1 MRSGRASGR
10 KSLTNKLLWAIP
22 LTFVAVLFYWPIAK
36 ITTLGLSG
44 DWLATLGEPKTL
56 EVIWFTLWQA
66 GLSTVVTLLIAIP
79 GAYLLYRRSF
89 PGQGLVK
96 ALITVPFVLPSIVV
110 AVGFTVFRN
119 AHEFWIEL
127 GLTFLSDPVYWIIA
141 AHVFVNYSIAVRT
154 IGGVW
159 ATMDSEIEEAAE
171 LDGAG
176 RLKILLA
183 ISLPQLRPA
192 IFSAAAL
199 IFLFSA
205 TSFGIV
211 LVLGGGQV
219 ETIET
224 AIYFSATQFLDLE
237 TAAAL
242 VLVQTVITAAAF
254 LVGSSLAKGTV
265 GLEQVFEGSP
275 KPRVDLRD
283 LPATLLTTVIV
294 VGLLVMPMLL
304 VLVEA
309 FKVGSGFGLQNFLNL
324 STRGARDLL
333 NISVLHAAGNSIRN
347 MLVAAVIAF
356 GLGTLISWL
365 LVRTRQKI
373 LDLVFLVPLGVS
385 SVVLGFGFLVSF
397 DADWFP
403 LRSSWLIVPLAQAL
417 IALPMVL
424 RLVYPALVS
433 IGKEPIE
440 QGSLDGASSFQI
452 WRFVESGM
460 MKGVLLTAL
469 GYAAIISVGEFGA
482 SSFLA
487 YGSEGTIPIL
497 LFRLIARPGEQ
508 NYGMAMAVSAILI
521 VFCLLIVLLCAP
533 RLRAKRSP
541 LGSVTDN
548 LTGWS
553 D

>member
-1 MRSGRASGR
+1 VRGGKPSGLQ
-10 KSLTNKLLWAIP
+10 SLTKRLLWAVP
-22 LTFVAVLFYWPIAK
+22 LVFIAVLFYWPIAK
-36 ITTLGLSG
+36 ITSLGFSG
-44 DWLATLGEPKTL
+44 EWLATLSKPKTL

-66 GLSTVVTLLIAIP
+66 GVSTLVTLLTAIP
-79 GAYLLYRRSF
+79 GAYLLYRKSF
-89 PGQGLVK
+89 PGQGIVK

-119 AHEFWIEL
+119 AHNFWIDL
-127 GLTFLSDPVYWIIA
+127 GLTFLSDPIYWIIG
-141 AHVFVNYSIAVRT
+141 AHVFVNYAIAVRT

-183 ISLPQLRPA
+183 ISLLQLRPA

-199 IFLFSA
+199 VFLFSV

-219 ETIET
+219 QTIET

-237 TAAAL
+237 AAAAL
-242 VLVQTVITAAAF
+242 VLIQTLITAAAF
-254 LVGSSLAKGTV
+254 LVGSSLAKGAV
-265 GLEQVFEGSP
+265 GLEQVYEASP
-275 KPRVDLRD
+275 KPRVDRRD
-283 LPATLLTTVIV
+283 LPASLITAVIV
-294 VGLLVMPMLL
+294 IGLLVMPMLL

-309 FKVGSGFGLQNFLNL
+309 FKVRDGFGLENFFNL

-333 NISVLHAAGNSIRN
+333 NISVVDAAGNSIRN
-347 MLVAAVIAF
+347 MIVAAVIAF
-356 GLGTLISWL
+356 VLGTLISWL
-365 LVRTRQKI
+365 LVRTKQKL

-397 DADWFP
+397 GAEWFP
-403 LRSSWLIVPLAQAL
+403 LRSSWLIVPLAESL
-417 IALPMVL
+417 IALPMVI
-424 RLVYPALVS
+424 RLIYPALVS

-440 QGSLDGASSFQI
+440 QASLDGATSFQI

-460 MKGVLLTAL
+460 IKGVLFTAA

-487 YGSEGTIPIL
+487 NGSEGTIPTL

-521 VFCLLIVLLCAP
+521 VFVLLVMLLLS
-533 RLRAKRSP
+533 RYSRNKQS
-541 LGSVTDN
+541 
-548 LTGWS
+548 
-553 D
+553 

>member
-1 MRSGRASGR
+1 VRSGKPSGQQ
-10 KSLTNKLLWAIP
+10 SLIRKLLWAIP
-22 LTFVAVLFYWPIAK
+22 LTFVAVLFYWPIVK
-36 ITTLGLSG
+36 ITSLGFSG
-44 DWLATLGEPKTL
+44 DWLATFSEPKTV

-66 GLSTVVTLLIAIP
+66 AASTLVTLVIAIP
-79 GAYLLYRRSF
+79 GAYLLYRKLF
-89 PGQGLVK
+89 PGQRLIK

-119 AHEFWIEL
+119 VHDFWIEL

-159 ATMDSEIEEAAE
+159 AGLDTEIDEAAE

-176 RLKILLA
+176 RLRSLLS

-192 IFSAAAL
+192 VFSAAAL
-199 IFLFSA
+199 VFLFSA

-219 ETIET
+219 QTIET

-237 TAAAL
+237 AAAAL
-242 VLVQTVITAAAF
+242 VFIQTLITAIAF
-254 LVGSSLAKGTV
+254 FVGSSLAKGTV
-265 GLEQVFEGSP
+265 GLDQVFEGNR
-275 KPRVDLRD
+275 KPRVDRRD
-283 LPATLLTTVIV
+283 WPASVLTAGIV

-309 FKVGSGFGLQNFLNL
+309 FKVGDGWGLTNFANL
-324 STRGARDLL
+324 GTRGARDLL
-333 NISVLHAAGNSIRN
+333 NISITDAAANSLRN
-347 MLVAAVIAF
+347 MVVATVIAF
-356 GLGTLISWL
+356 VLGTLISWL
-365 LVRTRQKI
+365 LVRTKQKL

-397 DADWFP
+397 DSSLFP

-417 IALPMVL
+417 IALPMVI

-440 QGSLDGASSFQI
+440 QASLDGASSSQI
-452 WRFVESGM
+452 WKYVESGM
-460 MKGVLLTAL
+460 IKSVLLTAA

-487 YGSEGTIPIL
+487 YGSEGTIPTL

-521 VFCLLIVLLCAP
+521 VFVLLVMLLLSRYSRNRQA
-533 RLRAKRSP
+533 
-541 LGSVTDN
+541 
-548 LTGWS
+548 
-553 D
+553 

>member
-1 MRSGRASGR
+1 
-10 KSLTNKLLWAIP
+10 LTKKLLWAIP
-22 LTFVAVLFYWPIAK
+22 LLFIAVLFYWPIAR
-36 ITTLGLSG
+36 ITSLGFAG
-44 DWLATLGEPKTL
+44 DWLATLTEQKTL
-56 EVIWFTLWQA
+56 GIIWVTLWQA
-66 GLSTVVTLLIAIP
+66 GVSTLVTLAVAIP

-89 PGQGLVK
+89 PGQQFVK

-119 AHEFWIEL
+119 VHDFWIEL
-127 GLTFLSDPVYWIIA
+127 GFTFLSDPVYWIIA

-159 ATMDSEIEEAAE
+159 ASLDPEIEEAAE
-171 LDGAG
+171 LDGAS
-176 RLKILLA
+176 RLRGLLA
-183 ISLPQLRPA
+183 VSLPQLLPA

-199 IFLFSA
+199 VFLFSA

-219 ETIET
+219 QTIET

-237 TAAAL
+237 GSAAL
-242 VLVQTVITAAAF
+242 VLVQTLITAAAF

-265 GLEQVFEGSP
+265 GLEQVSEGSP
-275 KPRVDLRD
+275 KPRVDIRD
-283 LPATLLTTVIV
+283 LPAAIVTCVIV
-294 VGLLVMPMLL
+294 VGLLLMPMLL

-309 FKVGSGFGLQNFLNL
+309 FRVGDGFGLQNFENL
-324 STRGARDLL
+324 GTRGARDLL
-333 NISVLHAAGNSIRN
+333 NISVADAAVNSLRN
-347 MLVAAVIAF
+347 MVVASGIAF
-356 GLGTLISWL
+356 VLGTLVSWL
-365 LVRTRQKI
+365 LVRTKQKV

-397 DADWFP
+397 DAEWFA

-417 IALPMVL
+417 IALPMVI

-440 QGSLDGASSFQI
+440 QASLDGAGSFAT

-460 MKGVLLTAL
+460 IKGVLLTAL

-487 YGSEGTIPIL
+487 YGSEGTIPTL

-521 VFCLLIVLLCAP
+521 VFVWLVMLALSRYSKA
-533 RLRAKRSP
+533 RQA
-541 LGSVTDN
+541 
-548 LTGWS
+548 
-553 D
+553 

>member
-1 MRSGRASGR
+1 MPPTVRSGKPSGQQ
-10 KSLTNKLLWAIP
+10 SLIRKLLWAIP
-22 LTFVAVLFYWPIAK
+22 LTFVSVLFYWPIAK
-36 ITTLGLSG
+36 ITSLGFSG
-44 DWLATLGEPKTL
+44 DWLATLSEPKTL
-56 EVIWFTLWQA
+56 DVIWFTLWQA
-66 GLSTVVTLLIAIP
+66 AVSTLVTLVIAIP
-79 GAYLLYRRSF
+79 GAYLLYRKSF
-89 PGQGLVK
+89 PGQRLIK

-119 AHEFWIEL
+119 VHDFWIEL
-127 GLTFLSDPVYWIIA
+127 GLTFLSDPIYWIIA

-159 ATMDSEIEEAAE
+159 AGLDTEIDEAAE

-176 RLKILLA
+176 RLRSLLS
-183 ISLPQLRPA
+183 ISVPQLRPA
-192 IFSAAAL
+192 VFSAAAL
-199 IFLFSA
+199 VFLFSA

-219 ETIET
+219 QTIET

-237 TAAAL
+237 AAAAL
-242 VLVQTVITAAAF
+242 LFIQTLITASAF

-265 GLEQVFEGSP
+265 GLEQVFEGTR
-275 KPRVDLRD
+275 KPRVDRRD
-283 LPATLLTTVIV
+283 WPVAILTTGIV
-294 VGLLVMPMLL
+294 LGLLVMPMLL
-304 VLVEA
+304 VLVES
-309 FKVGSGFGLQNFLNL
+309 FRVGERWGLTNFANL
-324 STRGARDLL
+324 GTRGARDLL
-333 NISVLHAAGNSIRN
+333 NISVIDAAANSLRN
-347 MLVAAVIAF
+347 MVVAAAIAF
-356 GLGTLISWL
+356 VLGTLISWL
-365 LVRTRQKI
+365 LVRTKQKL

-397 DADWFP
+397 DATWFP

-417 IALPMVL
+417 IALPMVI

-440 QGSLDGASSFQI
+440 QASLDGASSWQI

-460 MKGVLLTAL
+460 IKGVLLTAA

-487 YGSEGTIPIL
+487 YGSEGTIPTL

-521 VFCLLIVLLCAP
+521 VFVLLVMLLLS
-533 RLRAKRSP
+533 RYSR
-541 LGSVTDN
+541 N
-548 LTGWS
+548 
-553 D
+553 

>member
-1 MRSGRASGR
+1 LNR
-10 KSLTNKLLWAIP
+10 KLLWAIP

-36 ITTLGLSG
+36 ITSLGFSG
-44 DWLATLGEPKTL
+44 DWLATLSEPKTV

-66 GLSTVVTLLIAIP
+66 AVSTLVTLVIAIP

-89 PGQGLVK
+89 PGQRLVK

-119 AHEFWIEL
+119 VHDFWIEL
-127 GLTFLSDPVYWIIA
+127 VLTFLSDPIYWIIA

-154 IGGVW
+154 IGGLW
-159 ATMDSEIEEAAE
+159 AGLDTDIDEAAE

-176 RLKILLA
+176 RLRSLLS

-199 IFLFSA
+199 VFLFSA

-219 ETIET
+219 QTIET

-237 TAAAL
+237 AAAAL
-242 VLVQTVITAAAF
+242 VFIQTLITAAAF

-265 GLEQVFEGSP
+265 GLEQVFEGGR
-275 KPRVDLRD
+275 KPRVDRRD
-283 LPATLLTTVIV
+283 WPASLLTAGIV
-294 VGLLVMPMLL
+294 LGLLVMPMLL
-304 VLVEA
+304 VMVES
-309 FKVGSGFGLQNFLNL
+309 FRVGDGWGIENFANL
-324 STRGARDLL
+324 GTRGARDLL
-333 NISVLHAAGNSIRN
+333 NISVIDAASNSLRNMVVAAG
-347 MLVAAVIAF
+347 IAF
-356 GLGTLISWL
+356 VLGTLISWL
-365 LVRTRQKI
+365 LVRTKQKL

-397 DADWFP
+397 NTTWLP

-417 IALPMVL
+417 IALPMVI

-433 IGKEPIE
+433 IGNEPIE
-440 QGSLDGASSFQI
+440 QASLDGASSWQI

-460 MKGVLLTAL
+460 IKGVLLTAA

-487 YGSEGTIPIL
+487 YGSEGTIPTL
-497 LFRLIARPGEQ
+497 LFRLISRPGEQ

-521 VFCLLIVLLCAP
+521 VFVWLVIALLDGLA
-533 RLRAKRSP
+533 RSISRDKA
-541 LGSVTDN
+541 LWKHAGN
-548 LTGWS
+548 L
-553 D
+553 

>member
-1 MRSGRASGR
+1 MRSGKTSGR
-10 KSLTNKLLWAIP
+10 KSLAKRLLWAIP

-44 DWLATLGEPKTL
+44 DWLATFSEPKTL

-66 GLSTVVTLLIAIP
+66 AVSTFATLIIAIP
-79 GAYLLYRRSF
+79 GAYLLYRKSF
-89 PGQGLVK
+89 PGQRVLK

-119 AHEFWIEL
+119 VHDFWIEL
-127 GLTFLSDPVYWIIA
+127 GLTFLSEPVYWIIA

-159 ATMDSEIEEAAE
+159 AGLDTEIDEAAE

-176 RLKILLA
+176 RLKTLLA

-199 IFLFSA
+199 VFLFSA

-219 ETIET
+219 QTIET

-237 TAAAL
+237 AAASL
-242 VLVQTVITAAAF
+242 VVVQTIITAAAF

-283 LPATLLTTVIV
+283 LPVTVLTAVIV
-294 VGLLVMPMLL
+294 VGLLLMPMLL

-309 FKVGSGFGLQNFLNL
+309 FRVGDGFSLQNFFNL
-324 STRGARDLL
+324 STLGARDLL
-333 NISVLHAAGNSIRN
+333 NISVLDAAENSIRN

-365 LVRTRQKI
+365 LVRTKQKL

-385 SVVLGFGFLVSF
+385 SVVLGFGFLISF
-397 DADWFP
+397 DADWLP

-417 IALPMVL
+417 IALPMVI

-440 QGSLDGASSFQI
+440 QASLDGASSFQI

-460 MKGVLLTAL
+460 IKGVLLTSL
-469 GYAAIISVGEFGA
+469 GYAAIISIGEFGA

-487 YGSEGTIPIL
+487 YGSEGTIPTL
-497 LFRLIARPGEQ
+497 LYRLIARPGEQ

-521 VFCLLIVLLCAP
+521 VFVWAVMLLLA
-533 RLRAKRSP
+533 RYSRTRQA
-541 LGSVTDN
+541 
-548 LTGWS
+548 
-553 D
+553 